1 MGMERGY
8 LEMKEKGF
16 TLIEVMIALII
27 FSIGALS
34 IAGMFIIGEKGIKN
48 GMKSFM
54 AVQAAKAQMEI
65 LRHSD
70 MNDSPNDNCSTLS
83 LSNIQC
89 TWSIKKDTPE
99 EGLSLIEVIATWF
112 EGEKERELV
121 LTTIRFDGNN

>member
-34 IAGMFIIGEKGIKN
+34 ITGMFIIGEKGIKN

-54 AVQAAKAQMEI
+54 AVQASKAQMEI
-65 LRHSD
+65 LLRSD
-70 MNDSPNDNCSTLS
+70 INDSLNNNCSTLS

-89 TWSIKKDTPE
+89 TWSIKKDAPE

>member
-1 MGMERGY
+1 MEKERGY

-34 IAGMFIIGEKGIKN
+34 ITGMFIIGEKGIKN

-65 LRHSD
+65 LRSSGIQESQSD
-70 MNDSPNDNCSTLS
+70 SCSTLTS
-83 LSNIQC
+83 STIQC
-89 TWSIKKDTPE
+89 KWSIKKDVPE
-99 EGLSLIEVIATWF
+99 GGLSLIEVIATWF